1 MTINK
6 IIIFILLVPF
16 FLCGQVLIPN
26 VSIDSER
33 IESSYLPEIEEL
45 EQQIAQYIQTE
56 SFSDETYDFQ
66 IPYRISI
73 FVRSIDESGTD
84 RVYTCEAFFTND
96 YDQRYYDPQWKFE
109 YSSGS
114 SLYRSMGIFNPLTDI
129 IDYYGY
135 LIVGTEL
142 DAIELLGGN
151 AIFEKANQIIQRS
164 QSSRWS
170 SGWRSRI
177 ADFESITRNYRLRK
191 ARFYLSEAF
200 WAVEDQKKD
209 LALSKLKESL
219 SLIQEIIRI
228 RNKDKFTNDFIE
240 SHYKDAEYFL
250 SALKDT
256 SFMPLYRDITP
267 NEKKYF
273 DSIVDKYY

>member
-1 MTINK
+1 MAINK
-6 IIIFILLVPF
+6 ILKFILLIPV
-16 FLCGQVLIPN
+16 FLSGQVLIPN
-26 VSIDSER
+26 VSMDSER

-45 EQQIAQYIQTE
+45 KQQIIQYIQTE

-73 FVRSIDESGTD
+73 FIRSIDESGTD

-109 YSSGS
+109 YSSGA
-114 SLYRSMGIFNPLTDI
+114 SLYRSTGIFNPLTGI

-164 QSSRWS
+164 QSGRWS
-170 SGWRSRI
+170 SGWRNRI
-177 ADFESITRNYRLRK
+177 SDFEAITRNYRLRK
-191 ARFYLSEAF
+191 ARFFLSEAF
-200 WAVEDQKKD
+200 WAIEDQKKE

-219 SLIQEIIRI
+219 LLIQEIIRI

-240 SHYKDAEYFL
+240 SHYKDVEYFV
-250 SALKDT
+250 SALEDT
-256 SFMPLYRDITP
+256 SFMPLYRDINP

-273 DSIVDKYY
+273 DSVIEKYY